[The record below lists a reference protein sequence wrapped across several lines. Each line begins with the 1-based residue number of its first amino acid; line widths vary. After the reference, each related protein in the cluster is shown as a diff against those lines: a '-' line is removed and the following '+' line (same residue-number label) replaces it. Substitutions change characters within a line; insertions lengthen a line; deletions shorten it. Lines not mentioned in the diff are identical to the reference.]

1 MKKVRFIKL
10 QFLDAF
16 PYVFQRSMAQ
26 FFSWGALSNERRPTK
41 AKLLDGAHV
50 NYSVVEILIQFWHV
64 VFDKCFVHSATI
76 A

>member
-1 MKKVRFIKL
+1 
-10 QFLDAF
+10 
-16 PYVFQRSMAQ
+16 MAQ